1 LEDINITSDNLK
13 ISRDKSLLQIDKVM
27 ELLGQSYW
35 AQNRL
40 IAVVQKSIENSICY
54 GVFINNIQ
62 IGFARVITDYA
73 TMFYICDVMIDQAY
87 RGKGLGKKL
96 VNTIVSD
103 EQLKSLMG
111 ILATKDAHG
120 LYGQFGFN
128 KDSDSFMRKPVV
140 K

>member
-1 LEDINITSDNLK
+1 MENISDNVK
-13 ISRDKSLLQIDKVM
+13 ISRDKSLLQIDRVLG
-27 ELLGQSYW
+27 LLGQSYW

-40 IAVVQKSIENSICY
+40 IDVAQKSIENSMCY
-54 GVFINNIQ
+54 GVYINNIQ

-73 TMFYICDVMIDQAY
+73 TTFYICDVIIDQDY

-96 VNTIVSD
+96 IHTIVTD

-120 LYGQFGFN
+120 LYGQYGFE
-128 KDSDSFMRKPVV
+128 KDSEGFMRKPRE
-140 K
+140 